1 MKALIA
7 GAGGQLG
14 RMLQQSVPDAVHILA
29 PDEQDFD
36 ICNPQQLRAVIAES
50 GADVLINAA
59 AYTAVD
65 QAEKESELAQRI
77 NAQAP
82 QWLAEAADAAGL
94 RMVQVSTDFVFDGQA
109 SQPYLPDAEARPLGV
124 YGASKL
130 AGDLA
135 VQDVLGDRSLIVRTA
150 WVYAP
155 GGRNFVRT
163 MLKLMQSREELGV
176 VADQLGTPTHAYGL
190 AGAIWKLLEVDAA
203 GIHHWTDA
211 GVASWYDFAVAIAE
225 LAAQRWPERRWAR
238 VRPIRSEDYP
248 TPARRP
254 AYGVLDKSA
263 TWSATGV
270 PPHWRARLA
279 KALLN
284 DPEELWLGG

>member
-14 RMLQQSVPDAVHILA
+14 RMLQQSVPDAVQILA

-36 ICNPQQLRAVIAES
+36 ICNPQQLHTVIAGS

-65 QAEKESELAQRI
+65 QAEKEPELAQRI

-82 QWLAEAADAAGL
+82 RWLAEAADAAGL

-135 VQDVLGDRSLIVRTA
+135 VREVLGDRSLVVRTA

-190 AGAIWKLLEVDAA
+190 AVAIWKLLESEAS
-203 GIHHWTDA
+203 GFHHWTDA
-211 GVASWYDFAVAIAE
+211 GVASWYDFAVAIGE
-225 LAAQRWPERRWAR
+225 LAAQRWPDRSWAR

-248 TPARRP
+248 TPAQRP

-270 PPHWRARLA
+270 PPHWRTRLA
-279 KALLN
+279 DALMH
-284 DPEELWLGG
+284 DPEDVWLGA